1 MMRDVTSQPQLTN
14 WGGNIAFTA
23 QRFHR
28 PTSVEELQRIVAGSE
43 RVRALGTGHSFNAI
57 ADTSGDLVSVAD
69 LPHTVELDAE
79 RRTVT
84 VAAGVSYGELA
95 ASIHAQGYALHNLG
109 SLPHISVGGA
119 CSTGTHGSGDTNGN
133 LATAVAALEI
143 VTADGALVTASRAAD
158 GEAFAGMV
166 LALGALGI
174 VTRLTLDVQPAYD
187 VRQYVYEKLPHDQIE
202 EHFAEIF
209 ARAYSVSVFTNW
221 RDGRHQ
227 QAWLKQRVTGSAPP
241 PLHWMGGVLAHSPR
255 NPVPDMPPANST
267 PQMGAPGP
275 WHERLPHF
283 RADFTP
289 SSGDEIQSE
298 YLLPREGARDALQ
311 AIRRVHHL
319 IAPVLQISEIRTVA
333 ADGLWLSPSYGRDSV
348 ALHFTFVQDT
358 AAVLPVLATIEEQLA
373 PFAARPHWAK
383 LFGTDPLV
391 LRGFYER
398 FADFQQLVRTWD
410 PGGKFRNEFLDRYL
424 LMGR

>member
-1 MMRDVTSQPQLTN
+1 MRGVTTDLQLTN
-14 WGGNIAFTA
+14 WGGNIRFTA
-23 QRFHR
+23 QRLHK
-28 PTSVEELQRIVAGSE
+28 PTSVDQLRQIVADSE

-57 ADTSGDLVSVAD
+57 ADTPGDLVSVAD

-79 RRTVT
+79 HRTVT
-84 VAAGVSYGELA
+84 VAAGVRYAELTERLDA
-95 ASIHAQGYALHNLG
+95 EGYALHNLG

-119 CSTGTHGSGDTNGN
+119 CATGTHGSGNTNGN
-133 LATAVAALEI
+133 LSTAVSALE
-143 VTADGALVTASRAAD
+143 LVKAD
-158 GEAFAGMV
+158 GELVTVSREADGDAFSGMV

-174 VTRLTLDVQPAYD
+174 VTRLTLDVQPTYD

-209 ARAYSVSVFTNW
+209 ASAYSVSVFTDW

-227 QAWLKQRVTGSAPP
+227 QAWVKQRVTTSVPP
-241 PLHWMGGVLAHSPR
+241 PKHWMGGVLAYMPR
-255 NPVPDMPPANST
+255 NPIAGMPPANAT
-267 PQMGAPGP
+267 DQMGEPGP

-298 YLLPREGARDALQ
+298 YLIPRERAVEALK
-311 AIRRVHHL
+311 AMRRIRHL

-333 ADGLWLSPSYGRDSV
+333 ADNLWLSPSYGRDSV
-348 ALHFTFVQDT
+348 GLHFTFIQDT
-358 AAVLPVLATIEEQLA
+358 LALLPVLAAIEEQLA

-383 LFGTDPLV
+383 FFVMAPEV
-391 LRGFYER
+391 VRGRYER
-398 FADFQQLVRTWD
+398 IGDFQQLARDWD
-410 PGGKFRNEFLDRYL
+410 PEGKFRNELLDRYL
-424 LMGR
+424 LLTA